1 LKLELLSLFLGVI
14 VAFTI
19 VSLIIEPEKNFM
31 SEMPAAGIPAEKM
44 TYEVERIQTP
54 VQSDDKSTEYI
65 QYLALPFSFLAA
77 ILVYQT
83 SIRRLG

>member
-19 VSLIIEPEKNFM
+19 VSLTIEPEKNLL
-31 SEMPAAGIPAEKM
+31 EMPAAGIPAEKM

-54 VQSDDKSTEYI
+54 VRSDHKSTEYI

-77 ILVYQT
+77 ILVYQK